1 MKLRLLGIAIALAAV
16 ACGGNTAAPGVVPAS
31 AESLTAAQLDS
42 LWASVNEA
50 YQRRKWEDAIARIE
64 RFLLEAPGTDPR
76 RVEAHMMMGESHFG
90 KKNRLDAAREFR
102 KVSDETP
109 THPLAPAALL
119 RVGDAYAELWRRPEL
134 DPTYGQSALATYQ
147 ELLSRYPDSEA
158 AKQAQLRVAE
168 INDKLAAKAF
178 KSARYYLRLRAY
190 DSAIIYLRDLLAS
203 YPRAAVAPQA
213 LVALIGAYR
222 SLGYLEDVRETCDYL
237 QRFHPQAPG
246 SDRACP
252 AGLAPADTVAPA
264 PRDSAP
270 PPPPQG

>member
-1 MKLRLLGIAIALAAV
+1 MKLRLLGIAIALAVV
-16 ACGGNTAAPGVVPAS
+16 ACGGNTAGPGVVPAS
-31 AESLTAAQLDS
+31 AETLTAAQLDS
-42 LWASVNEA
+42 LWAGVSDA
-50 YQRRKWEDAIARIE
+50 YQRRKWDDAIARIE
-64 RFLLEAPGTDPR
+64 RFLLEAPATDPR

-109 THPLAPAALL
+109 THPLAPGALL
-119 RVGDAYAELWRRPEL
+119 RVGDAYSELWRRPEL
-134 DPTYGQSALATYQ
+134 DPTYGQSALSTYQ
-147 ELLSRYPDSEA
+147 ELVSRYPDSDA
-158 AKQAQLRVAE
+158 AKQALTRIAD

-203 YPRAAVAPQA
+203 YPRSQVAPTA

-237 QRFHPQAPG
+237 RRFHPQASG
-246 SDRACP
+246 AERACP

-264 PRDSAP
+264 PRDTLP
-270 PPPPQG
+270 PPPPQR